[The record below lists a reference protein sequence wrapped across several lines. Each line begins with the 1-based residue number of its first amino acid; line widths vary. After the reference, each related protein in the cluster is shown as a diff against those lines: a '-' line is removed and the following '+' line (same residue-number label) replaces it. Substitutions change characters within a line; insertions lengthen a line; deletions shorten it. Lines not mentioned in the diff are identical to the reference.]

1 MMDDIKQETW
11 GSQVSFL
18 FLCET
23 REPSRFSNRLC
34 KKAREI

>member
-11 GSQVSFL
+11 GSHVSF
-18 FLCET
+18 FFCET
-23 REPSRFSNRLC
+23 REPFRFSNRLC